1 MFGKEWNSQLI
12 VNFPV
17 TNVPR
22 GTGSNTKTLELKHL
36 QFPDM
41 GASGGRPDGARVVNH
56 RTDELLIQHNSCS
69 DGETTT
75 PFYE

>member
-1 MFGKEWNSQLI
+1 M
-12 VNFPV
+12 NFPV

-22 GTGSNTKTLELKHL
+22 GTGSNTKTLGLKHL

-41 GASGGRPDGARVVNH
+41 DASGGLQDGARVVHH
-56 RTDELLIQHNSCS
+56 RKDELLIQYNSCS

-75 PFYE
+75 PV